1 MSSGSY
7 LIGGIAVIA
16 AGGAI
21 GAAYYGNKAYQASQQ
36 EMAYLIHFDQLL
48 GGIAGNISTINKE
61 VAPLAGDLSTLN
73 SELPQISS
81 EISGLATSQQNANA
95 LLSKIQGALSPLTT
109 IDATLSGLKND
120 ILGVPNDILKNPII
134 TGISSSLSNQYKLL
148 QTTYLLTQAGEKKLI
163 SDISALPNDISAVG
177 PAVIN
182 QLSKDYTNFTNSFN
196 ALKSVV
202 TSLPDASA
210 ITGLLNSE
218 MSPLTNDMK
227 NLSSGIGNINSGIGG
242 LNTSIGGDM
251 GNLNK
256 GIEGISSG
264 IGGLNTG
271 IGNLGSS
278 IGNIR
283 NGISGIDSTVQ
294 GLPDLSSIQ
303 GAFNSG
309 FSGISSGLSS
319 LAQSIPSNTSSG
331 ASSVTSDISRIF
343 RGL

>member
-36 EMAYLIHFDQLL
+36 EMAYILHFDQLL
-48 GGIAGNISTINKE
+48 GGVAGNISTINKE

-242 LNTSIGGDM
+242 L
-251 GNLNK
+251 
-256 GIEGISSG
+256 
-264 IGGLNTG
+264 
-271 IGNLGSS
+271 GSS

>member
-21 GAAYYGNKAYQASQQ
+21 GAAYYSNKAYQASQH
-36 EMAYLIHFDQLL
+36 EMSYLIHIDQLM
-48 GGIAGNISTINKE
+48 GGVVGNISTINKE

-73 SELPQISS
+73 SELPKISS

-95 LLSKIQGALSPLTT
+95 VLSKIQGALSPLST

-120 ILGVPNDILKNPII
+120 ILGVPNSILKNPII
-134 TGISSSLSNQYKLL
+134 TGISSNLSKQYQLL
-148 QTTYLLTQAGEKKLI
+148 QTTYLLAQAGEQKLI

-177 PAVIN
+177 PAVIK

-242 LNTSIGGDM
+242 L
-251 GNLNK
+251 
-256 GIEGISSG
+256 
-264 IGGLNTG
+264 
-271 IGNLGSS
+271 GSS
-278 IGNIR
+278 LGNIR

-309 FSGISSGLSS
+309 ISGLSGSLSS
-319 LAQSIPSNTSSG
+319 LAQSIPSGSSSN

>member
-95 LLSKIQGALSPLTT
+95 VLSKIQGALSPLST

-242 LNTSIGGDM
+242 L
-251 GNLNK
+251 
-256 GIEGISSG
+256 
-264 IGGLNTG
+264 
-271 IGNLGSS
+271 GSS